1 MGFKEWN
8 EFRQYLI
15 LRRDAVKNRYGIRGK
30 RYNTNLH
37 ADTHL
42 INSLRYLDTHS
53 QMLIKYMNNPAY
65 PLRDRILST
74 FVYRVT
80 GDYTYT
86 RFFAKRSYMFDLP
99 RIEILADSLDEPW
112 YLIEPK
118 YEIEIQNGRDLKV
131 AVASLFGLWDKK
143 EFRLHGKK
151 ASELYGELRESSIKG
166 INDFLLSEFIYDLSY
181 IEELKIKPDLI
192 PVLDSRGLDSYKY
205 ITDKKELT
213 EEEYIK
219 FAEKV
224 AVVHREFRFADVKEQ
239 VVIPADVS
247 HMLIAFYCFRNK
259 EQYPRREKRTR
270 GHSIENVLIPRSL
283 NDYIKSHT
291 LYRETDRRVRRMLP

>member
-8 EFRQYLI
+8 EFRNYLI
-15 LRRDAVKNRYGIRGK
+15 LRRDAVKNRYSVGGK
-30 RYNTNLH
+30 LRNTNLQSG
-37 ADTHL
+37 THL
-42 INSLRYLDTHS
+42 INSMRYLDTHS

-65 PLRDRILST
+65 PLRDRVLST

-112 YLIEPK
+112 DLIDPK

-131 AVASLFGLWDKK
+131 AVASLLELWDSR
-143 EFRLHGKK
+143 ELRLHGKK
-151 ASELYGELRESSIKG
+151 ASELYRELRENSIKG
-166 INDFLLSEFIYDLSY
+166 TNDFLLSEFIYDLCY

-192 PVLDSRGLDSYKY
+192 PVLDYRGLNSYKY
-205 ITDKKELT
+205 ITDREFT
-213 EEEYIK
+213 EEEYIA
-219 FAEKV
+219 FANK
-224 AVVHREFRFADVKEQ
+224 ATLVHRELRFRNVKEQ
-239 VVIPADVS
+239 IAIPADVS
-247 HMLIAFYCFRNK
+247 HMLISFYCFRNK
-259 EQYPRREKRTR
+259 EQYPRRERRTR

-291 LYRETDRRVRRMLP
+291 LYCETDRRVRRMLP

>member
-8 EFRQYLI
+8 EFRNYLI
-15 LRRDAVKNRYGIRGK
+15 LRRDAVKNRYSVGGK
-30 RYNTNLH
+30 LRNTNLQSG
-37 ADTHL
+37 THL
-42 INSLRYLDTHS
+42 INSMRYLDTQS

-65 PLRDRILST
+65 PLRDRVLST
-74 FVYRVT
+74 FVYMVT

-112 YLIEPK
+112 DLIDPK

-131 AVASLFGLWDKK
+131 AVASLLELWDNR
-143 EFRLHGKK
+143 ELRLHGKK
-151 ASELYGELRESSIKG
+151 ASELYRELRENSIKG
-166 INDFLLSEFIYDLSY
+166 TNDFLLSEFIYDLCY

-192 PVLDSRGLDSYKY
+192 PVLDYRGLNSYKY
-205 ITDKKELT
+205 ITDREFT
-213 EEEYIK
+213 EEEYIA
-219 FAEKV
+219 FANK
-224 AVVHREFRFADVKEQ
+224 ATLVHRELRFRNVKEQ
-239 VVIPADVS
+239 IAIPADVS
-247 HMLIAFYCFRNK
+247 HMLISFYCFRNK
-259 EQYPRREKRTR
+259 EQYPRRERRTR

-291 LYRETDRRVRRMLP
+291 LYCETDRRVRRMLP

>member
-8 EFRQYLI
+8 EFRNYLI
-15 LRRDAVKNRYGIRGK
+15 LRRDAVKNRYSVGGK
-30 RYNTNLH
+30 LRNTNLQSG
-37 ADTHL
+37 THL
-42 INSLRYLDTHS
+42 INSMRYLDTHS

-65 PLRDRILST
+65 PLRDRVLST

-112 YLIEPK
+112 DLIDPK

-131 AVASLFGLWDKK
+131 AVASLLELWDNR
-143 EFRLHGKK
+143 ELRLHGKK
-151 ASELYGELRESSIKG
+151 ASELYRELRENSING
-166 INDFLLSEFIYDLSY
+166 TNDFLLSEFIYDLCY

-192 PVLDSRGLDSYKY
+192 PVLDYRGLNSYKY
-205 ITDKKELT
+205 ITDREFT
-213 EEEYIK
+213 EEEYIA
-219 FAEKV
+219 FANK
-224 AVVHREFRFADVKEQ
+224 ATLVHRELRFRNVKEQ
-239 VVIPADVS
+239 IAIPADVS
-247 HMLIAFYCFRNK
+247 HMLISFYCFRNK
-259 EQYPRREKRTR
+259 EQYPRRERRTR

-291 LYRETDRRVRRMLP
+291 LYCETDRRVRRMLP

>member
-8 EFRQYLI
+8 EFRNYLI
-15 LRRDAVKNRYGIRGK
+15 LRRDAVKNRYSVGGK
-30 RYNTNLH
+30 LRNTNLQSG
-37 ADTHL
+37 THL
-42 INSLRYLDTHS
+42 INSMRYLDTQS

-65 PLRDRILST
+65 PLRDRVLST

-112 YLIEPK
+112 DLIDPK

-131 AVASLFGLWDKK
+131 AVASLLELWDNR
-143 EFRLHGKK
+143 ELRLHGKK
-151 ASELYGELRESSIKG
+151 ASELYRELRENSING
-166 INDFLLSEFIYDLSY
+166 TNDFLLSEFIYDLCY

-192 PVLDSRGLDSYKY
+192 PVLDYRGLNSYKY
-205 ITDKKELT
+205 ITDREFT
-213 EEEYIK
+213 EEEYIA
-219 FAEKV
+219 FANK
-224 AVVHREFRFADVKEQ
+224 ATLVHRELRFRNVKEQ
-239 VVIPADVS
+239 IAIPADVS
-247 HMLIAFYCFRNK
+247 HMLISFYCFRNK
-259 EQYPRREKRTR
+259 EQYPRRERRTR
-270 GHSIENVLIPRSL
+270 GHSLENVLIPRSL

>member
-8 EFRQYLI
+8 EFRNYLI
-15 LRRDAVKNRYGIRGK
+15 LRRDAVKNRYSVGGK
-30 RYNTNLH
+30 LRNTNLQSG
-37 ADTHL
+37 THL
-42 INSLRYLDTHS
+42 INSMRYLDTQS

-65 PLRDRILST
+65 PLRDRVLST

-112 YLIEPK
+112 DLIDPK

-131 AVASLFGLWDKK
+131 AVASLLELWDNR
-143 EFRLHGKK
+143 ELRLHGKK
-151 ASELYGELRESSIKG
+151 ASELYRELRENSIKG
-166 INDFLLSEFIYDLSY
+166 TNDFLLSEFIYDLCY

-192 PVLDSRGLDSYKY
+192 PVLDYRGLNSYKY
-205 ITDKKELT
+205 ITDREFT
-213 EEEYIK
+213 EEEYIA
-219 FAEKV
+219 FANK
-224 AVVHREFRFADVKEQ
+224 ATLVHRELRFRNVKEQ
-239 VVIPADVS
+239 IAIPADVS
-247 HMLIAFYCFRNK
+247 HMLISFYCFRNK
-259 EQYPRREKRTR
+259 EQYPRRERRTR

-291 LYRETDRRVRRMLP
+291 LYCETDRRVRRMLP

>member
-8 EFRQYLI
+8 EFRNYLI
-15 LRRDAVKNRYGIRGK
+15 LRRDAVKNRYSVGGK
-30 RYNTNLH
+30 LRNTNLQSG
-37 ADTHL
+37 THL
-42 INSLRYLDTHS
+42 INSMRYLDTQS

-65 PLRDRILST
+65 PLRDRVLST

-112 YLIEPK
+112 DLIDPK

-131 AVASLFGLWDKK
+131 AVASLLELWDNR
-143 EFRLHGKK
+143 ELRLHGKK
-151 ASELYGELRESSIKG
+151 ASELYRELRENSIKG
-166 INDFLLSEFIYDLSY
+166 TNDFLLSEFIYDLCY

-192 PVLDSRGLDSYKY
+192 PVLDYRGLNSYKY
-205 ITDKKELT
+205 ITDKEFT
-213 EEEYIK
+213 EEEYIA
-219 FAEKV
+219 FANK
-224 AVVHREFRFADVKEQ
+224 ATLVHRELRFRNVKEQ
-239 VVIPADVS
+239 IAIPADVS
-247 HMLIAFYCFRNK
+247 HMLISFYCFRNK
-259 EQYPRREKRTR
+259 EQYPRRERRTR

-291 LYRETDRRVRRMLP
+291 LYCETDRRVRRMLP

>member
-8 EFRQYLI
+8 EFRKYLI
-15 LRRDAVKNRYGIRGK
+15 LRKDAVKNKYGIRGK
-30 RYNTNLH
+30 KYNTNLQSG
-37 ADTHL
+37 THL

-65 PLRDRILST
+65 PLRDRVLST

-112 YLIEPK
+112 DLIDPK

-131 AVASLFGLWDKK
+131 AVASLLELWDNR
-143 EFRLHGKK
+143 ELRLHGKK
-151 ASELYGELRESSIKG
+151 VSELYRELRENSIKG
-166 INDFLLSEFIYDLSY
+166 TNDFLLSEFIYDLCY

-192 PVLDSRGLDSYKY
+192 PVLDYRGLDSYKY
-205 ITDKKELT
+205 ITDREFT
-213 EEEYIK
+213 EEEYVK
-219 FAEKV
+219 FANK
-224 AVVHREFRFADVKEQ
+224 ATLVHRELRFTNVKEQ
-239 VVIPADVS
+239 IAIPADVS
-247 HMLIAFYCFRNK
+247 HMLISFYCYRNK
-259 EQYPRREKRTR
+259 EQYPRRERRTR

-291 LYRETDRRVRRMLP
+291 LHCETDRRVRRMLP

>member
-8 EFRQYLI
+8 EFRNYLI
-15 LRRDAVKNRYGIRGK
+15 LRRDAVKNRYSVGGK
-30 RYNTNLH
+30 LRNTNLQSG
-37 ADTHL
+37 THL
-42 INSLRYLDTHS
+42 INSMRYLDTQS

-65 PLRDRILST
+65 PLRDRVLST

-112 YLIEPK
+112 DLIDPK

-131 AVASLFGLWDKK
+131 AVASLLELLDNR
-143 EFRLHGKK
+143 ELRLHGKK
-151 ASELYGELRESSIKG
+151 ASELYRELRENSIKG
-166 INDFLLSEFIYDLSY
+166 TNDFLLSEFIYDLCY

-192 PVLDSRGLDSYKY
+192 PVLDYRGLDSYKY
-205 ITDKKELT
+205 ITDKEFT
-213 EEEYIK
+213 EEEYIA
-219 FAEKV
+219 FANK
-224 AVVHREFRFADVKEQ
+224 ATLVHRELRFRNVKEQ
-239 VVIPADVS
+239 IAIPADVS
-247 HMLIAFYCFRNK
+247 HMLISFYCFRNK
-259 EQYPRREKRTR
+259 EQYPRRERRTR
-270 GHSIENVLIPRSL
+270 GHSLENVLIPRSL